1 MNLRTFAVVKENVFM
16 ENMQVMAVLL
26 AIVVLGYVISRLGY
40 MDEAFDRKLS
50 AMVVDITCP
59 LLILSSTMGRDL
71 PDRSLILP
79 LLGVGLLTYMI
90 LTAVAFWLPRAI
102 TGDADARGIHGF
114 AMMFA
119 NVGFIGYPVVASIF
133 GPKAVFYAAILNM
146 PNTLF
151 VFTVGVM
158 LIKGQH
164 RLADFNPRV
173 LYSPSLLAAY
183 LSIAIV
189 ALGIDNIPETI
200 AMPVTMVGNITVP
213 ASLLVIGSS
222 MARLPMR
229 QMIGSPAIYVTSA
242 VRLAA
247 VPLALYFLFT
257 AIGFDAQAVNINT
270 VVVAMPVASFGTM
283 FCLKHGKDTAVITE
297 LTFVTSL
304 PSVISI
310 PLITLLFK

>member
-1 MNLRTFAVVKENVFM
+1 M
-16 ENMQVMAVLL
+16 ENMQVMVVLL

-40 MDEAFDRKLS
+40 MDEAFDRRLS
-50 AMVVDITCP
+50 SIVVDITCP
-59 LLILSSTMGRDL
+59 LLILSSTMGREL

-79 LLGVGLLTYMI
+79 LLGVGVLTYVI
-90 LTAVAFWLPRAI
+90 LTVIAFWLPRAI
-102 TGDADARGIHGF
+102 TADAGLRGIHGF

-151 VFTVGVM
+151 VFTIGVM

-183 LSIAIV
+183 LSIVIV
-189 ALGIDNIPETI
+189 ALGIDNIPDAVAT
-200 AMPVTMVGNITVP
+200 PVTMAGNVTVP
-213 ASLLVIGSS
+213 ASLFIIGSS
-222 MARLPMR
+222 MSRLRLR
-229 QMIGSPAIYVTSA
+229 QMVGSPAIYATSV
-242 VRLAA
+242 VRLAV
-247 VPLALYFLFT
+247 VPLVLYFLFT
-257 AIGFDAQAVNINT
+257 AMGLDPQVVNINT

-283 FCLKHGKDTAVITE
+283 FCLKHGKDTTVITE
-297 LTFVTSL
+297 LTFITSVI
-304 PSVISI
+304 SVISI
-310 PLITLLFK
+310 PLITMLFK

>member
-1 MNLRTFAVVKENVFM
+1 M

-26 AIVVLGYVISRLGY
+26 VIVVLGYIIGKLGY
-40 MDEAFDRKLS
+40 MDEAFDRRLS

-59 LLILSSTMGRDL
+59 LLILSSTMGHEL
-71 PDRSLILP
+71 PDRGLILP
-79 LLGVGLLTYMI
+79 LLGVGFLTYII
-90 LTAVAFWLPRAI
+90 LTVVAFWVPRAI
-102 TGDADARGIHGF
+102 TGNADARGIHGF

-151 VFTVGVM
+151 VFTVGEM
-158 LIKGQH
+158 LISGKH
-164 RLADFNPRV
+164 RLRDFNPRV
-173 LYSPSLLAAY
+173 LYGPSMVAAY
-183 LSIAIV
+183 LSIVIV
-189 ALGIDNIPETI
+189 ALGIDNIPDAI
-200 AMPVTMVGNITVP
+200 AAPVTMVGNITVP

-222 MARLPMR
+222 MSRLPLR
-229 QMIGSPAIYVTSA
+229 QMIGSPAIYATSA

-257 AIGFDAQAVNINT
+257 ALGFDRQAVNINT

-283 FCLKHGKDTAVITE
+283 FCLKQGKDTAVITE

-304 PSVISI
+304 ASVVSI